1 MVQKHSIIL
10 WRKAEKADKNFEE
23 ISKDAFSVLSI
34 FQDYPH
40 DLRPN
45 YLTSKTVENIKQFNW
60 NYENFSRILKEGSNR
75 EDEKIFEDL
84 GYSVSFYSAVNAL
97 NSCGF
102 QMRVGNKNDRFNNVL
117 IIDLPLSL
125 NLYDKEIADMIKNLF
140 IKLVLAYVPYWGC
153 VSNKA
158 LSRKYGTYLEGNL
171 PTTVHWMNYWSEDI
185 ARAVGIERLK
195 KLVDENP
202 EISYKK
208 GILLTKDT
216 GYDMDKAE
224 DVRFHEKIQKSL
236 FTDALQL

>member
-1 MVQKHSIIL
+1 MVQRHSIIL
-10 WRKAEKADKNFEE
+10 WRKAEKADKNFED
-23 ISKDAFSVLSI
+23 ISKDAFGALSI

-45 YLTSKTVENIKQFNW
+45 YLTSKTSKDIKQFSW
-60 NYENFSRILKEGSNR
+60 NYENFCGILKEGSNK
-75 EDEKIFEDL
+75 EGEKTFEDL
-84 GYSVSFYSAVNAL
+84 GYSVSFYSSVNAVN
-97 NSCGF
+97 SCAF

-158 LSRKYGTYLEGNL
+158 MSRKYGKYLEGNL
-171 PTTVHWMNYWSEDI
+171 PTTAHWMNYWSEDI
-185 ARAVGIERLK
+185 VREIGVEKIK
-195 KLVDENP
+195 KAVDENP
-202 EISYKK
+202 EISYQN

-216 GYDMDKAE
+216 GYDLNKAE

-236 FTDALQL
+236 FTDALRL